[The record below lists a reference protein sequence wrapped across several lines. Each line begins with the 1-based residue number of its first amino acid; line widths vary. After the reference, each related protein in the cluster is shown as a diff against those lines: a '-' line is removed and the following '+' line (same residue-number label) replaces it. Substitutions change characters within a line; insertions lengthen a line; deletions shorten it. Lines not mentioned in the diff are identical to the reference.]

1 MPKNVLLVGE
11 PMGLFIADN
20 PGPLEDVGSY
30 TFAIAGAEF
39 NVAVGLTR
47 LGHEAA
53 FLTKLGPDPFGAR
66 ILKLMAEIGIDTS
79 QVIKTAERNTG
90 FMLKSQVTSGDPEIY
105 YFRAGSAASTLS
117 PEDLVNVDLSQCA
130 LVHLT
135 GILPAL
141 SDSCRAATLDLM
153 GQAKDAGVAISFD
166 CNLRPQLWPDTHTMV
181 DTTNALAALS
191 DIFLPGI
198 NECEVLLGT
207 TGEQAAAA
215 HYLEAGSKLVIV
227 KLGAKGAYW
236 ASATGESG
244 YVPGFYVDT
253 IVDTVGAGD
262 GFAAGVISAL
272 LEHASIPEAVR
283 RGCAIGAIQL
293 TSRGDNE
300 GLPCREAL
308 EAFMNDPA
316 HAPQEA

>member
-1 MPKNVLLVGE
+1 
-11 PMGLFIADN
+11 
-20 PGPLEDVGSY
+20 
-30 TFAIAGAEF
+30 
-39 NVAVGLTR
+39 
-47 LGHEAA
+47 
-53 FLTKLGPDPFGAR
+53 
-66 ILKLMAEIGIDTS
+66 
-79 QVIKTAERNTG
+79 
-90 FMLKSQVTSGDPEIY
+90 
-105 YFRAGSAASTLS
+105 
-117 PEDLVNVDLSQCA
+117 
-130 LVHLT
+130 
-135 GILPAL
+135 
-141 SDSCRAATLDLM
+141 
-153 GQAKDAGVAISFD
+153 
-166 CNLRPQLWPDTHTMV
+166 MV

-207 TGEQAAAA
+207 TDEQAAAA

>member
-1 MPKNVLLVGE
+1 MSDKVLLVGE
-11 PMGLFIADN
+11 PMGLFIADT
-20 PGPLEDVGSY
+20 PGPLDSVGSY
-30 TFAIAGAEF
+30 TFAVAGAEF

-66 ILKLMAEIGIDTS
+66 IVKSMTEIGIDTS
-79 QVIKTAERNTG
+79 MVVKTDERNTG
-90 FMLKSQVTSGDPEIY
+90 FMLKSQVTEGDPEIY

-117 PEDLVNVDLSQCA
+117 PDDLAGVDLGQCA
-130 LVHLT
+130 MVHLT

-141 SDSCRAATLDLM
+141 SDECRAATLDLM
-153 GQAKDAGVAISFD
+153 GKAADAGVTVSFD
-166 CNLRPQLWPDTHTMV
+166 CNLRPQLWPDTETMV
-181 DTTNALAALS
+181 ETTNALAALS

-198 NECEVLLGT
+198 NECEVLLGIRD
-207 TGEQAAAA
+207 EREAAA
-215 HYLEAGSKLVIV
+215 HYLKAGSKLVIV
-227 KLGAKGAYW
+227 KLGADGAYY
-236 ASATGESG
+236 ASADGQAG
-244 YVPGFYVDT
+244 YVPGFRVSE

-272 LEHASIPEAVR
+272 LEKKSVGEAVS

-300 GLPCREAL
+300 GLPTRAEL
-308 EAFMNDPA
+308 EAFMADPD
-316 HAPQEA
+316 HAPVEE